1 MRYPCSK
8 TSKVFR
14 LEKLRVEQ
22 MNSRPQQKNPGHV
35 PRECPLSLT
44 DSRPRRRFILR
55 SDSEKQPSL
64 KLQSSSFF
72 NSPTIPVG
80 ARVVPRGVIQQS
92 RKTMFHPL
100 LHPLEISSSIT
111 FEMIFVLIKNDRKD
125 KDTYVSVETL
135 GVNRLSGGRILPSV

>member
-1 MRYPCSK
+1 MLYPRSK

-44 DSRPRRRFILR
+44 DSRPRRRFILS

-92 RKTMFHPL
+92 RKTTFHPL
-100 LHPLEISSSIT
+100 FQP
-111 FEMIFVLIKNDRKD
+111 FGDFVRHYFLNDFCFD
-125 KDTYVSVETL
+125 
-135 GVNRLSGGRILPSV
+135 